1 MTKKPGISHSDDL
14 EVGSVWDWASAAI
27 DLPQP
32 KAVLNLRVDRD
43 VVAFFKTTGKGCQT
57 KINAVLRADKDA
69 HAPKWRTPQD
79 GRKPGSS

>member
-43 VVAFFKTTGKGCQT
+43 VVEFFKTTGKGYQT
-57 KINAVLRADKDA
+57 KINAVLRAYKDA
-69 HAPKWRTPQD
+69 HAPQWRTPQV